1 MASESEARRVLW
13 DVGNEGF
20 VHPRR
25 SYDLESGAGASAA
38 NEPRASSVEKIA
50 IPVHLLASA
59 DNTHDWTP
67 GSHVRWYA
75 SARERT
81 DRCQDFDIVRI
92 AQQLRDEVF
101 TNATGDHVTDFENR
115 TVRSNS
121 VPVSGLAPKKST
133 RQRSVL
139 GNRHNVYGLGVQW
152 RKTSLPSLKES
163 ASSGSLLS
171 AAQQPHAVNSHA
183 EPAASSPSDT
193 MLFKSLSSYNLSS
206 SCSAQPTSLTVN
218 AAPYELIVVQPAHE
232 ATETE
237 KIQEPG
243 VARSETT
250 RSRRHKPSIVQGPAD
265 DITSAVQVATTGVT
279 KAVRRTSIFSV
290 YEKAELRGLQLQR
303 KRWAQFLF
311 EYVVYLILLCFVYFV
326 LIGRPIWNGAIWW
339 LYWIVDHKFAVA
351 GTWSVTI
358 GMAIIYAFTPLLI
371 LFEKEPPMPAPSE
384 KLDPTTT
391 PCVHITALLI
401 PCYKSAKIIGPTLEA
416 ASKIFPPHHTYVIAN
431 GNSAT
436 PLDNTEEVCSSFGVN
451 HIWSLVSSKIVA
463 QFVGCYAAK
472 QFTNLL
478 LIDDDC
484 ALPPNFPI
492 VSGRMS
498 GKVKC
503 IGYTIKSVGPGSSK
517 GTLCQQAQ
525 DLEYKISGLQRALA
539 GKIGSATLPHGAI
552 SLWDTEFLSKHSIS
566 TLASASVRTG
576 SLAMSPVTSAVASRR
591 ALPSSSR
598 QKVQVPCSLHPE
610 EELVADLAR

>member
-1 MASESEARRVLW
+1 MQSE
-13 DVGNEGF
+13 DVK
-20 VHPRR
+20 
-25 SYDLESGAGASAA
+25 L
-38 NEPRASSVEKIA
+38 
-50 IPVHLLASA
+50 
-59 DNTHDWTP
+59 
-67 GSHVRWYA
+67 
-75 SARERT
+75 
-81 DRCQDFDIVRI
+81 
-92 AQQLRDEVF
+92 
-101 TNATGDHVTDFENR
+101 
-115 TVRSNS
+115 
-121 VPVSGLAPKKST
+121 
-133 RQRSVL
+133 
-139 GNRHNVYGLGVQW
+139 
-152 RKTSLPSLKES
+152 
-163 ASSGSLLS
+163 
-171 AAQQPHAVNSHA
+171 
-183 EPAASSPSDT
+183 
-193 MLFKSLSSYNLSS
+193 
-206 SCSAQPTSLTVN
+206 
-218 AAPYELIVVQPAHE
+218 
-232 ATETE
+232 
-237 KIQEPG
+237 
-243 VARSETT
+243 T
-250 RSRRHKPSIVQGPAD
+250 RSS
-265 DITSAVQVATTGVT
+265 
-279 KAVRRTSIFSV
+279 
-290 YEKAELRGLQLQR
+290 
-303 KRWAQFLF
+303 
-311 EYVVYLILLCFVYFV
+311 
-326 LIGRPIWNGAIWW
+326 
-339 LYWIVDHKFAVA
+339 
-351 GTWSVTI
+351 
-358 GMAIIYAFTPLLI
+358 YAFTPLLI

-391 PCVHITALLI
+391 PCVHITALSI

-552 SLWDTEFLSKHSIS
+552 SLWDTEFLSNHSIS

-598 QKVQVPCSLHPE
+598 QKLQVPCSLHPE